1 MGPLLVGD
9 VMMVAGLWTRGIHA
23 LPARTSSRTT
33 GFGWALA
40 SREPNDDEDMLQIS
54 GEV

>member
-40 SREPNDDEDMLQIS
+40 SRSNDDEDMLQIS